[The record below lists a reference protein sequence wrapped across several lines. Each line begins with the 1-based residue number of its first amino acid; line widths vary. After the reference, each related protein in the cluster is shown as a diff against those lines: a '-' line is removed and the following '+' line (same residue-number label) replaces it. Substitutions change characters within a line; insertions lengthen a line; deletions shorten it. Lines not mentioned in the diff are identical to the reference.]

1 MRLPTTS
8 DTRSSVRAG
17 SRQCESL
24 PGCNGK
30 QRAYS
35 RELCV
40 PQLVAQQAIRNP
52 CRPAVVGDALELT
65 YRELDASANQLAHY
79 LHSLCVRP
87 NVQVGV
93 CMPRSPL
100 NIVAALAVLK
110 TGGAYLPMDPS
121 YPQDRLSFIL
131 RDAQAPVVLTDE
143 NVFDILPKG
152 SWLPV
157 MVDRDAEAIAK
168 YPSDAPPAI
177 AGPEALA
184 YVIYT
189 SGSTGTPK
197 GVQVTHDNLLNLV
210 FWHQNAFAVTPED
223 RATQLA
229 SFGFDAAV
237 WELWPH
243 LTAGAAVYV
252 TPELIR
258 NSPELLRDW
267 LVSREITI
275 SFVPTPLAERLLLL
289 DWPAHT
295 QLRLL
300 LTGADT
306 LHHYPRTG
314 LPFQLINN
322 YGPTEAT
329 VVATSGVIPPRPQA
343 ERPAIGRPIDN
354 TQIYICDE
362 SLNLVPAGEVGEIY
376 IGGAGVARGYV
387 NSPDLNSQKFVPDI
401 FSDQP
406 GARLYRTGD
415 LARWLPDGQLAFLGR
430 ADNLIKIRG
439 YRIEPSEIVSVLN
452 THPAIQAS
460 AVVARDDGNLR
471 LLAYVVVTGRRPTS
485 SELRSLVRRQLPDY
499 MVPAGFIAM
508 QALPLTP
515 NGKID
520 RDALPAPDDA
530 NKLPDEDFAAPRTV
544 LEEKV
549 AAIVANLLGLGQVGV
564 DDNFFLI
571 GGHSLFGAQLIA
583 RIRDT
588 FGVDLPLR
596 SIFDSPTVA
605 QLAEQVES
613 LIVANVE
620 SMTEDEVERAL
631 GSPPSHEYAP
641 PEAR

>member
-1 MRLPTTS
+1 MHPPATS
-8 DTRSSVRAG
+8 DTRSSVHAG

-52 CRPAVVGDALELT
+52 CRTAVVGDATELT
-65 YRELDASANQLAHY
+65 YGELDARANQLAHY
-79 LHSLCVRP
+79 LHTLGVRP
-87 NVQVGV
+87 GVHVGV
-93 CMPRSPL
+93 CMPRSAL
-100 NIVAALAVLK
+100 NVVAALAVLK
-110 TGGAYLPMDPS
+110 AGGAYLPLDPS

-131 RDAQAPVVLTDE
+131 RDAEAPVVVTDE
-143 NVFDILPKG
+143 SVFYNLPKG
-152 SWLPV
+152 SWWPV
-157 MVDRDAEAIAK
+157 MVDRDTEAIAK
-168 YPSDAPPAI
+168 HPTDAPPTTAS
-177 AGPEALA
+177 PEKLA

-314 LPFQLINN
+314 LPFQLVNN

-329 VVATSGVIPPRPQA
+329 VVATYGVIPPMPQA
-343 ERPAIGRPIDN
+343 DRPAIGRPIDN
-354 TQIYICDE
+354 TQIHICDE

-415 LARWLPDGQLAFLGR
+415 LARWLPDGQLAFVGR

-471 LLAYVVVTGRRPTS
+471 LLAYVVVNGRRPTS
-485 SELRSLVRRQLPDY
+485 GELRSLVRRQLPDY

-530 NKLPDEDFAAPRTV
+530 NKLSDEDFAAPRTV

-549 AAIVANLLGLGQVGV
+549 AAIVANLLGLGRVGV

-571 GGHSLFGAQLIA
+571 GGHSLFGTQLIA
-583 RIRDT
+583 RIRDS
-588 FGVDLPLR
+588 FGVNLPLR
-596 SIFDSPTVA
+596 SIFESPSPS
-605 QLAEQVES
+605 QLAEEIER
-613 LIVANVE
+613 LMVAKVE
-620 SMTEDEVERAL
+620 SMSEDEVQRAL
-631 GSPPSHEYAP
+631 QHVSFAGEQQ
-641 PEAR
+641 